1 MDLLH
6 QSFFFSVSLSQTDR
20 STWRMEVFGHYQ
32 FSSVQ
37 FSSVA
42 QSCPT
47 LCQPMHHS
55 TPGPSVHLQLPEFT
69 QTHVHRVGDAIQ
81 PSHSLSSPSPPA
93 PNPSQHQ
100 SLFQW
105 VNSSHEVAKVME
117 LQLYHQSL
125 APLKMVAHFQQHE
138 RTLHIDI
145 TRWSVPR
152 SDWLYSWQ
160 PKMENLYISQWNK
173 TWSLLWLRS

>member
-1 MDLLH
+1 MAVWGSLTNSCQNQTMDLLH

-81 PSHSLSSPSPPA
+81 PSHSLSTPSPPA
-93 PNPSQHQ
+93 PNPSQNKG
-100 SLFQW
+100 LFQL
-105 VNSSHEVAKVME
+105 VSSLQEMAKV
-117 LQLYHQSL
+117 LQSQLQRHS
-125 APLKMVAHFQQHE
+125 FQ
-138 RTLHIDI
+138 
-145 TRWSVPR
+145 
-152 SDWLYSWQ
+152 
-160 PKMENLYISQWNK
+160 
-173 TWSLLWLRS
+173 